1 MESFQLACRLYW
13 CSDIFILNTFMS
25 LFLTRTVLHIQVQS
39 VSISTGAHLNSH
51 IGWVKLTNTLLLTHI
66 VHRTVSIW
74 INWNNYQV
82 RRLWTFSRVSISTHQ
97 YMFSCQVA
105 VWSHQNS
112 CSWILPQCWYISAHN
127 CLTCDYTHW
136 HLKVHKDCKH
146 MYQICWFSCICACS
160 VVVVAAVVVVVVVVV
175 VIVCVCV
182 YVCTVCVHA
191 YHLCACVHVCM
202 HVWLQCTPL
211 YSHAFITLAMCTIYW
226 LKSHATITCEWSLSI
241 DTLLLT
247 VMCSICAL
255 IDI

>member
-13 CSDIFILNTFMS
+13 CSDIFTLNMFMS
-25 LFLTRTVLHIQVQS
+25 LFLTRTVLLIQVQS

-160 VVVVAAVVVVVVVVV
+160 VVVVVVVVVVGVC
-175 VIVCVCV
+175 VCVCV
-182 YVCTVCVHA
+182 YCVCACIP
-191 YHLCACVHVCM
+191 LMCMCACVYACVTA
-202 HVWLQCTPL
+202 VYTSIQSCTYHLGNVYYLLTQIPC
-211 YSHAFITLAMCTIYW
+211 YNHMWMIPQYWHTLADSYVFHLCTHRY
-226 LKSHATITCEWSLSI
+226 LRN
-241 DTLLLT
+241 
-247 VMCSICAL
+247 
-255 IDI
+255 